1 MSSTRGAQPAAS
13 EALPDIPDKH
23 TFKIGEV
30 ARLVGVKTHV
40 LRFWE
45 REFASIRPRKGS
57 NGHRLYSRGD
67 VEQLRDVRAL
77 LHERRMT
84 IAGARALLDQGDEA
98 VQSMLVGAPVE
109 AASALE
115 AAQAEQA
122 ALQAQLG
129 NVQAQVKRL
138 ERAVSRAEEEAQYW
152 RAAAQTAESKLDVVA
167 TTVAAEVEQLA
178 ALFSVED

>member
-1 MSSTRGAQPAAS
+1 MSSTRGDLPA
-13 EALPDIPDKH
+13 IPEKH

-30 ARLVGVKTHV
+30 AHLVGVKTHV

-57 NGHRLYSRGD
+57 NGHRLYSRSD

-77 LHERRMT
+77 LHDRRMT

-98 VQSMLVGAPVE
+98 VQSMLMGPPVE

-115 AAQAEQA
+115 AAQSQQA
-122 ALQAQLG
+122 ALQTQLTHM
-129 NVQAQVKRL
+129 QTQVKRL
-138 ERAVSRAEEEAQYW
+138 ERAVSRAEEEAQFW
-152 RAAAQTAESKLDVVA
+152 RVAAQTAEGKLDAVTASV
-167 TTVAAEVEQLA
+167 THEVDRLA
-178 ALFSVED
+178 ALFTVDD

>member
-1 MSSTRGAQPAAS
+1 MSSTRGDLPA
-13 EALPDIPDKH
+13 IPDKH

-30 ARLVGVKTHV
+30 AQLVGVKTHV

-57 NGHRLYSRGD
+57 NGHRLYSRSD
-67 VEQLRDVRAL
+67 VEQLRDVRGL

-84 IAGARALLDQGDEA
+84 IAGARALLDQGNEA

-115 AAQAEQA
+115 AAQVEQV
-122 ALQAQLG
+122 ALQTQVTH
-129 NVQAQVKRL
+129 VQAQVKRL
-138 ERAVSRAEEEAQYW
+138 ERAVSRAEEEAQFW
-152 RAAAQTAESKLDVVA
+152 RAAAQ
-167 TTVAAEVEQLA
+167 AAEGKLGVVTASVTHEADQLA
-178 ALFSVED
+178 ALFSLND